1 MATENNLPF
10 LKDRIN
16 EIKSAIFYNMTNELI
31 KIPVSI
37 ISILRMDENGCLWFF
52 VKRPPQLMTE
62 HEKSF
67 PAHLQ
72 FYRKGKPFYIH
83 ASGYANVAE
92 DKETI
97 REFAALG
104 AEAEKTA
111 LQNLALIKLRM
122 VKVEYYEQKNK
133 IANRTQSK
141 GLLRNLYTTLFKP
154 SRYHRPV
161 KLSLEI
167 A

>member
-1 MATENNLPF
+1 MSVENNLPF
-10 LKDRIN
+10 LTERIN
-16 EIKSAIFYNMTNELI
+16 EIKSAIFHSETSELI

-37 ISILRMDENGCLWFF
+37 ISILRTDESGWLWFF
-52 VKRPPQLMTE
+52 VKRPQQSMTE

-83 ASGYANVAE
+83 VSGCAVIAD
-92 DKETI
+92 DKDLVT
-97 REFAALG
+97 EFATLTP
-104 AEAEKTA
+104 ELKDVA
-111 LQNLALIKLRM
+111 LQNLSLIKLKM
-122 VKVEYYEQKNK
+122 AKVEYYEHTPE
-133 IANRTQSK
+133 ITSPVVSK
-141 GLLRNLYTTLFKP
+141 GLLQNLFTTIFKP

-161 KLSLEI
+161 KLSLEL

>member
-1 MATENNLPF
+1 MAAENNLSF
-10 LKDRIN
+10 LKDRIS
-16 EIKSAIFYNMTNELI
+16 EIKSAILYSMTNELVR
-31 KIPVSI
+31 IPVSI
-37 ISILRMDENGCLWFF
+37 ISILRMDENGHLWFF

-83 ASGYANVAE
+83 VSGYASVAD

-97 REFAALG
+97 RKLVALSPETEN
-104 AEAEKTA
+104 AA
-111 LQNLALIKLRM
+111 LQNLVLINLKM
-122 VKVEYYEQKNK
+122 IKVEYYEQKSK
-133 IANRTQSK
+133 HPRAADTK
-141 GLLRNLYTTLFKP
+141 GLLQNLFVTLFKP
-154 SRYHRPV
+154 SRYHSPI

>member
-1 MATENNLPF
+1 MAGENNLSF

-16 EIKSAIFYNMTNELI
+16 EIKSAILYSMTNELI

-37 ISILRMDENGCLWFF
+37 ISILRIDENGWLWFF
-52 VKRPPQLMTE
+52 VKRPSQLMTDY
-62 HEKSF
+62 EKSF

-83 ASGYANVAE
+83 VSGFAIIAE
-92 DKETI
+92 EKETI
-97 REFAALG
+97 REFALLG
-104 AEAEKTA
+104 PETENAA
-111 LQNLALIKLRM
+111 LQNLALIKLKM

-133 IANRTQSK
+133 LTSHPVSG
-141 GLLRNLYTTLFKP
+141 GLLQNLYTTLFQS